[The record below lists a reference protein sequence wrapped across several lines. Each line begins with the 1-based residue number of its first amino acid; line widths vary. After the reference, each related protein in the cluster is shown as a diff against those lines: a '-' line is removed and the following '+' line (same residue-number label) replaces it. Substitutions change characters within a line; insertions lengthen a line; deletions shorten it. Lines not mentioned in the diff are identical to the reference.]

1 MKYRVTLYQTVKKEF
16 VVMAA
21 DEDEAMEQALN
32 TPDSEAD
39 VIQVIDDEV
48 EEIDKEEEN
57 DMDDDSEWGE
67 EDERDPHQEEDES
80 DDSDEVVMNQNL

>member
-1 MKYRVTLYQTVKKEF
+1 
-16 VVMAA
+16 MAA
-21 DEDEAMEQALN
+21 DEDEAMEQALA

-57 DMDDDSEWGE
+57 DADDDSEW
-67 EDERDPHQEEDES
+67 EDAREERDPNENEDES
-80 DDSDEVVMNQNL
+80 DNSDEVVMNQNL